1 MILEQ
6 WLLTVSQSSQPSQV
20 GNLYTV
26 GLNNVGQLGNN
37 SVTFSNSFAQ
47 IGTLSWSSIS
57 TGISH
62 TVAIRSDGLLYTWG
76 ANLYGALG
84 LNDSLRDNNRSS
96 PVQIGSSS
104 WSQVSA
110 TGFHTVALTADN
122 KLFAWGLNSSG
133 QLGDNTVN
141 NTERVLSYSVLHSSP
156 SKIFHIDYDGRLWAW
171 KYNYVGSLGLNLP
184 GTASATS
191 PTQVPGSWTNVR
203 GTYYTTFFTDAN
215 NSLWA
220 TGSNGGRFGD
230 NTTINRSSPVMVN
243 VTDEWNE
250 IEGGW
255 TGSILARKSD
265 GTIWSWGAVTNILGV
280 SPAPAGPRSS
290 PIQIG
295 TDSWVIVSASVNHA
309 AAVRSDGALFTW
321 GTNDYGQLGNN
332 SITTVLTP
340 TQVGTSSWNFV
351 FAGARVT
358 YAIRS
363 DGKLFAWGRN
373 DSTVYG
379 VGDGT
384 IIHRSSPVVV
394 GGAAANTSFTFV
406 RGITSDT
413 NLLNS
418 AAIDIDGQLWRWG
431 NRNSAQNISTGGDYS
446 IPTLATTWNGY
457 PSGAGITVTFPEG
470 GYNIFRTNTGLIYSG
485 GTAGI
490 YNTDDL
496 ASSRWDI
503 HLLGNSSYRM
513 SPVQIG
519 ISSWAQISAGSA
531 HTLAIR
537 SDSTLWAWG
546 TASSGVLGVEGN
558 TYTTPTNR
566 SSPVQ
571 VGSDTWKS
579 VSAGLTHSVGITA
592 NNELYAWGNN
602 LNYAVGTPIS
612 YTSIAAGPFMFLRSD
627 GIIENAFYNNNGQL
641 GINDTTYPYA
651 FRHTALSTTK
661 SWRFIEG
668 NLNSRYAIDS
678 DYKLFAWGLN
688 SSGQLGDNS
697 RVNKS
702 SPVQIGSDSWITI
715 SSAGSHV
722 AAIRSDGALFTWG
735 TSTSGAIGDGFTL
748 NRSSP
753 VQIGSDSWSVVS
765 AENQTVMAIRSDGM
779 LFGWGYNDSG
789 KLGNNANTN
798 VSSPVQ
804 IGSDSWTS
812 VSTGSNHTLAIKSDG
827 TLWSWGLNFSG
838 QLGDDTTVS
847 RSSPVQVGNTSW
859 YYIKAAESTSFAIRN
874 SDKLLF
880 AWGYNLYR
888 QTADGGAGT
897 TGTNKSSPTQ
907 VYSNE
912 SFEKVSMTGTYVA
925 GLTTEGKAFIWGNN
939 ASGQILNG
947 AIGSYY
953 GTLFQHSLVE
963 EPVKIANGTWN
974 QVSAGSIHSV
984 AINSDNYLYGWGH
997 PAVANPVEFASWT
1010 MVTDAGPFNTY
1021 SIRSDGLLFVG
1032 GSSVPAVPTS
1042 PSAVVKQVGTDTW
1055 SYVTRGTSAGRF
1067 FGIKTDGSMWDGSG
1081 QGSDPYPSLTP
1092 VGVGSSWK
1100 SVLVQGEVIVAIRS
1114 DGGLFTWHPT
1124 ANNFYG
1130 QFGHNTQGSLV
1141 TTPTQV
1147 GTSSWVF
1154 ATASNLG
1161 RTVIAVTVDG
1171 TLWSWGDNSVGQLAD
1186 NSRVNRSSPV
1196 QIPGSWLATSYTLA
1210 GTEPNIMFGI
1220 KSDYTLWL
1228 WGGVAS
1234 YINSVYRSSPSQIG
1248 TSSSW
1253 RQVYGKIINPIFYS
1267 IDMNYRLYGS
1277 GRNDS
1282 GQLGTNSTTY
1292 ASFVEIYGGGS
1303 WSFVSAYRPI
1313 TGIKTDGSLHAWGF
1327 TYTIPTDESTAY
1339 YPGVS
1344 TSKSSPVQIGFG
1356 TEYLKSPTQLGSSQ
1370 WKKIFAGQNYTL
1382 GVQSNNILYAWGA
1395 SYSGSAGHPFV
1406 RTTPTPLG
1414 YYAISAAAGISH
1426 AAALITGN
1434 TN

>member
-26 GLNNVGQLGNN
+26 GLNNVGQLGND

-133 QLGDNTVN
+133 QLGDDTVN
-141 NTERVLSYSVLHSSP
+141 NTDRVLSYSVLHSSP
-156 SKIFHIDYDGRLWAW
+156 NKIFQIDYDGRLWAW
-171 KYNYVGSLGLNLP
+171 KYNYFGSLGLDLP
-184 GTASATS
+184 GNVTLLS

-290 PIQIG
+290 PVQIG

-321 GTNDYGQLGNN
+321 GTNDYGQLGND

-406 RGITSDT
+406 RGITNDT
-413 NLLNS
+413 SLLNS

-431 NRNSAQNISTGGDYS
+431 NRNSAQNISFGGDFS

-546 TASSGVLGVEGN
+546 TANSGVLGVEGN
-558 TYTTPTNR
+558 VYATFTHR

-579 VSAGLTHSVGITA
+579 ISAGLTHSVGITA

-602 LNYAVGTPIS
+602 TNYAVGTPYS
-612 YTSIAAGPFMFLRSD
+612 YAMVGDAFTYLRSD
-627 GIIENAFYNNNGQL
+627 GVIESTYY
-641 GINDTTYPYA
+641 NDTGQFGNSTVGGYQ
-651 FRHTALSTTK
+651 FIHTPLNSSK
-661 SWRFIEG
+661 SWRFVQASG
-668 NLNSRYAIDS
+668 RQKFAIDEN
-678 DYKLFAWGLN
+678 YK
-688 SSGQLGDNS
+688 
-697 RVNKS
+697 
-702 SPVQIGSDSWITI
+702 
-715 SSAGSHV
+715 
-722 AAIRSDGALFTWG
+722 LFTWG
-735 TSTSGAIGDGFTL
+735 WNAWGQLGLGNTTS
-748 NRSSP
+748 RSSP
-753 VQIGSDSWSVVS
+753 VQIGNDSWTTLSAGQDHFAAIRSDGGLFTWGLHSLNANGALGNNNSSGVYSPVKIGSNSWSVVS
-765 AENQTVMAIRSDGM
+765 AAGLAVMAIRSDGM
-779 LFGWGYNDSG
+779 LFGWGSNGVG
-789 KLGNNANTN
+789 KLGNSSNTN

-812 VSTGSNHTLAIKSDG
+812 VATGNDHTIAIKSDG
-827 TLWSWGLNFSG
+827 TLWTWGGNAYG
-838 QLGDDTTVS
+838 QLGDNTTIP
-847 RSSPVQVGNTSW
+847 RSSPVQLSSASW
-859 YYIKAAESTSFAIRN
+859 KHVFAGSYYGYQGSFAIRDN
-874 SDKLLF
+874 GSLF
-880 AWGYNLYR
+880 GWGRNDAMR
-888 QTADGGAGT
+888 VGDGT
-897 TGTNKSSPTQ
+897 LIHRSSPVQ
-907 VYSNE
+907 LNSLS
-912 SFEKVSMTGTYVA
+912 SFTMVGGDSARAV
-925 GLTTEGKAFIWGNN
+925 GLTVDGELILWGDN
-939 ASGQILNG
+939 ASGQLLNG
-947 AIGSYY
+947 FTGGSGAGVTRPIAAY
-953 GTLFQHSLVE
+953 
-963 EPVKIANGTWN
+963 PVKIANGTWS
-974 QVSAGSIHSV
+974 QVSAGSAHSV

-997 PAVANPVEFASWT
+997 PAVANPVGFASWIMADGT
-1010 MVTDAGPFNTY
+1010 NADGFY
-1021 SIRSDGLLFVG
+1021 IRNDGKLFTG
-1032 GSSVPAVPTS
+1032 GSGRAAIPASPAVTIVQ
-1042 PSAVVKQVGTDTW
+1042 AGIDTW
-1055 SYVTRGTSAGRF
+1055 NYISTGTGAHKF
-1067 FGIKTDGSMWDGSG
+1067 YGIKTDGSMWGGSSFG
-1081 QGSDPYPSLTP
+1081 ATEQI
-1092 VGVGSSWK
+1092 GVGESWTK
-1100 SVLVQGEVIVAIRS
+1100 VWARSDVIIAIRS

-1130 QFGHNTQGSLV
+1130 QLGHNTQNTIV
-1141 TTPTQV
+1141 TTPVQV

-1154 ATASNLG
+1154 AASSYG
-1161 RTVIAVTVDG
+1161 RSIVAMTVDG
-1171 TLWSWGDNSVGQLAD
+1171 KLYAWGQNNYGQLGD
-1186 NSRVNRSSPV
+1186 GTVVSRSSPV
-1196 QIPGSWLATSYTLA
+1196 QIGGNWANTGDMLA
-1210 GTEPNIMFGI
+1210 GFAAQAHVGI
-1220 KSDYTLWL
+1220 KEDGTLWAWGWIPYIGSGIVSSPVQIGSASWRFVSGNAEEFVCMGIQSDYRLF
-1228 WGGVAS
+1228 GV
-1234 YINSVYRSSPSQIG
+1234 
-1248 TSSSW
+1248 
-1253 RQVYGKIINPIFYS
+1253 
-1267 IDMNYRLYGS
+1267 
-1277 GRNDS
+1277 GRNAE
-1282 GQLGTNSTTY
+1282 GQLGQNTATS
-1292 ASFVEIYGGGS
+1292 AESAFKEVFGGGS
-1303 WSFVSAYRPI
+1303 WTYVNTRAPRYTFA
-1313 TGIKTDGSLHAWGF
+1313 IKLDGSLHFTGF
-1327 TYTIPTDESTAY
+1327 TFFTTINEATYFS
-1339 YPGVS
+1339 GIR
-1344 TSKSSPVQIGFG
+1344 SKSSPVQIGLG

-1370 WKKIFAGQNYTL
+1370 WKNIFAGQNYTL

-1395 SYSGSAGHPFV
+1395 AYNSAMGRPEV
-1406 RTTPTPLG
+1406 ITTPTPLG

-1426 AAALITGN
+1426 AAALVTGN